1 MSRLKTFQI
10 EETIDK
16 AIDVFREKGYQG
28 TSMQDLVSALSLNR
42 SSIYQTFRS
51 KEDLYLV
58 ALDRYGEKTSDITS
72 ILYEQGTCKEVLLR
86 FFNKL
91 FEHNS
96 VRTCLL
102 IYASLEMSEHPEVRA
117 RVSTNNNLR
126 ERAFFQL
133 LTRGI
138 TNGEIKGNPNLRD
151 LSQYLVNVTNG
162 ITITSAAA
170 DRKTLDTIL
179 ETSLYFLR

>member
-1 MSRLKTFQI
+1 MSRVKTFQI

-51 KEDLYLV
+51 KEELYLV
-58 ALDRYGEKTSDITS
+58 SLDRYGDQTSDITA
-72 ILYEQGTCKEVLLR
+72 ILYEPGTCREVLMR
-86 FFNKL
+86 FFAKL
-91 FEHNS
+91 IEHNS

-102 IYASLEMSEHPEVRA
+102 VYASLEMGEHPEVRE

-133 LTRGI
+133 LSRG
-138 TNGEIKGNPNLRD
+138 TANGEIKGNPNLRV
-151 LSQYLVNVTNG
+151 LSQYLVNVANG
-162 ITITSAAA
+162 ITVTSASAG
-170 DRKTLDTIL
+170 RNTLDNIL
-179 ETSLYFLR
+179 EMSLFFLR